1 MSRYPTTLG
10 LFDGLGANDWYQS
23 TVMAWRRCREE
34 VARNPR
40 LHYGILAI
48 LGILLLGSWFGIED
62 GHRRAQS
69 AADTASQYL
78 VTLRRLAGQT
88 EWRKRSD
95 TVQRLRNQIES
106 RLWDAQSDGLA
117 QANFQD
123 LIAKLA
129 ERNKLEATDIRVE
142 IVAAVGASTKLRQ
155 MTASL
160 SGRFDGG
167 KLQNFLADLAR
178 DRHFLVVDRLRI
190 ETIPVPKY
198 VMALTTYLRPVAPT
212 SPVATAAP
220 RS

>member
-1 MSRYPTTLG
+1 MSRLLTRLG
-10 LFDGLGANDWYQS
+10 LSDRLGVDDWHQS
-23 TVMAWRRCREE
+23 IAVAWRRCREE

-88 EWRKRSD
+88 EWQKRSD
-95 TVQRLRNQIES
+95 TVERLRAQIEN
-106 RLWDAQSDGLA
+106 RLWDAESDGLA

-123 LIAKLA
+123 LIAKFA

-142 IVAAVGASTKLRQ
+142 IVAAVGTSTKLRQ

-160 SGRFDGG
+160 SGRFDGE
-167 KLQNFLADLAR
+167 KLQNFLANLAR
-178 DRHFLVVDRLRI
+178 DRHFLVVDHLRI

-198 VMALTTYLRPVAPT
+198 VMTLTTYLRPGAAA
-212 SPVATAAP
+212 SAGATP